1 MWKEWFSYSKLQRYG
16 IITLSFLVVLCALF
30 PFIHQTFIYTPDP
43 ILESNSF
50 YAIDS
55 FLNTLSYSKP
65 KPKPSF
71 SMVEEERPPTQK
83 AERFYFDPNTVSTS
97 ELVRMGLSL
106 KQAAVIENYRQK
118 GGQFRQPEDFAKMY
132 VIDSSLFAQ
141 IKPYIQI
148 KPIEEPEL
156 KLAEKSTNEYEAP
169 KKEETKIYLDLNT
182 VDTLEITRI
191 RGIGR
196 GYARRIISY
205 RQLLGGF
212 YNINQLLEVY
222 GFPQELLVSINDQV
236 WVDTLAIK
244 KININ
249 LVDYEEL
256 RKHPY
261 LTDYQARAIIYYR
274 ETMGNFKSAEELTKH
289 KLVDSKTLNRIRPY
303 ITLR

>member
-1 MWKEWFSYSKLQRYG
+1 MWKEWFNYSKSQRYG
-16 IITLSFLVVLCALF
+16 IVTLAFLVVLCALF
-30 PFIHQTFIYTPDP
+30 PFIHKTFIHSPDP

-50 YAIDS
+50 YAVDS

-65 KPKPSF
+65 KSKPSF

-83 AERFYFDPNTVSTS
+83 AERFYFDPNTVSIS
-97 ELVRMGLSL
+97 ELVRMGLSP
-106 KQAAVIENYRQK
+106 KQAAVIDNYRQK
-118 GGQFRQPEDFAKMY
+118 GGQFRQAEDFAKMY
-132 VIDSSLFAQ
+132 VIDSSMFAQ
-141 IKPYIQI
+141 LKSYIQI

-156 KLAEKSTNEYEAP
+156 KLAEKNANEHEAP
-169 KKEETKIYLDLNT
+169 KEEAKIYLDLNT

-196 GYARRIISY
+196 GYARRIIAY

-212 YNINQLLEVY
+212 HNINQLLEVY
-222 GFPQELLVSINDQV
+222 GFPQELLASINDQV
-236 WVDTLAIK
+236 WVDTLAIN

-274 ETMGNFKSAEELTKH
+274 ETMGNYNSPKELTIN
-289 KLVDSKTLNRIRPY
+289 KLLDSNTYLKFKPY
-303 ITLR
+303 ITLN